1 VRLRLQGDGASWFR
15 TSAWRGFPWPLT
27 DDSRWR
33 RRRGRRVG
41 GGEACRRSRA
51 PWLPGPWCRRGA
63 VGQRRLPPGATLLD
77 VDFSATAPGVPAGA
91 VALHATR
98 HRRLGTVA
106 LGSSFWLSTPAG
118 WRVDGAHASFP
129 SPFLPPPL
137 PLLPSRRRVRGAKGE
152 RPQKRFGLLPGPHLG
167 FCYVRRSQRPGIRV
181 GQGCLLS
188 LCLGGEGAG
197 RGTQVRLVGGICQ
210 GQIRGFPG

>member
-15 TSAWRGFPWPLT
+15 TSAWRGCPWPLT

-51 PWLPGPWCRRGA
+51 PWLPSPWCRRGA
-63 VGQRRLPPGATLLD
+63 LGQRRLPPGATLLD
-77 VDFSATAPGVPAGA
+77 FDFSVTAPGVPAGA

-106 LGSSFWLSTPAG
+106 LGSSSGSRLRQGGASTARAQASLLLSFPLLYSSFLHG
-118 WRVDGAHASFP
+118 DGSEEPKGRDPKRDLVCSRGFTWGFATRGGHSDRESAWARAVP
-129 SPFLPPPL
+129 SPFALAAKAQGAE
-137 PLLPSRRRVRGAKGE
+137 RR
-152 RPQKRFGLLPGPHLG
+152 
-167 FCYVRRSQRPGIRV
+167 
-181 GQGCLLS
+181 
-188 LCLGGEGAG
+188 
-197 RGTQVRLVGGICQ
+197 
-210 GQIRGFPG
+210 